1 VKKMSFVAGTLLCTP
16 VFAQL
21 PSAAD
26 PSITL
31 PPVAY
36 RSVFASTPAGM
47 EMQASDWKEANAQV
61 GQFRRG
67 HADVLKWEQAQRP
80 TTQPNASKR

>member
-1 VKKMSFVAGTLLCTP
+1 VKKICSLAGALLCAP

-21 PSAAD
+21 PSEVD
-26 PSITL
+26 PNMTV

-47 EMQASDWKEANAQV
+47 EMQASDWKEANAQA